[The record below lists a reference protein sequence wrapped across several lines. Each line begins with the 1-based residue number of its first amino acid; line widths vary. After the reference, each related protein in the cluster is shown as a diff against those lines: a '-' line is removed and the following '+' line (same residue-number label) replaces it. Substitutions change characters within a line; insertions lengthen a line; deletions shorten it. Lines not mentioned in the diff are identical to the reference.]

1 MARMQTPARPSG
13 SNQLTHSQRD
23 LEKLVAFAID
33 EAKRLG
39 ATDVEVGVSV
49 DTGLSVTARL
59 GEVET
64 LEYQR
69 DRGMGVTVYRGKRK
83 GSASTADLSERA
95 LKETVAKAYS
105 IAGFTAE
112 DECAG
117 PPDPDTIARD
127 PPDLDLCHPW
137 SIEPDEA
144 REIAVACEAAALNV
158 DKRIGNSEGATL
170 STHHGVRVF
179 GNSVGF
185 LGGYASSLHSLS
197 CVVVAQENGEMQRD
211 YWYSSVR
218 DWKEFE
224 DAESIGR
231 QAATR
236 ALRRLNARKLAT
248 TTAPVLF
255 VPEIARG
262 LFGHFLGAIRGAS
275 QYRRASFLLGAA
287 GQHVFPE
294 WMQIS
299 ERPHIPKGL
308 GSAPFDSEGV
318 ATKDRELVDRGVLT
332 GYVLSTYSARKLGLK
347 TTGNAGGVHNLIVA
361 PGDDDFEALVR
372 KMERGLVVT
381 ELMGQGVNGVTGDYS
396 RGAAGFWVENGAIA
410 YPVHEITIAGNLK
423 DMFKAIVAVGNDV
436 DARGGIRTGS
446 VLIEKMTIAGE

>member
-1 MARMQTPARPSG
+1 MNTPAHGSG
-13 SNQLTHSQRD
+13 KNHQLSHSLDD
-23 LEKLVAFAID
+23 LKALVTFAIE

-39 ATDVEVGVSV
+39 ATDVEAGVSV

-83 GSASTADLSERA
+83 GSASTADLSEQAIR
-95 LKETVAKAYS
+95 ETVSKAHS

-117 PPDPDTIARD
+117 LPDPDTIARN
-127 PPDLDLCHPW
+127 PPELDLCHPW

-144 REIAVACEAAALNV
+144 RDLAVACEAAALAY

-170 STHHGVRVF
+170 STHHGLRVF
-179 GNSVGF
+179 GNSIGF
-185 LGGYASSLHSLS
+185 LGGYPSSMHSLS
-197 CVVVAQENGEMQRD
+197 CVVVAQDGSEMQRD
-211 YWYSSVR
+211 YWYSSMR
-218 DWKEFE
+218 DWRELE
-224 DAESIGR
+224 DAQSIGKR
-231 QAATR
+231 AAER

-248 TTAPVLF
+248 LTAPVLF
-255 VPEIARG
+255 VPELARG
-262 LFGHFLGAIRGAS
+262 LFGHFLGAIRGGS
-275 QYRRASFLLGAA
+275 QYRRASFLLDAA
-287 GQHVFPE
+287 GQQIFPS

-318 ATKDRELVDRGVLT
+318 ATHDRELVDHGVLT

-361 PGDDDFEALVR
+361 PGQDDFDALVR
-372 KMERGLVVT
+372 KMDRGLIVT

-423 DMFKAIVAVGNDV
+423 DMYREIVAVGSDV
-436 DARGGIRTGS
+436 DVRGGIRTGS